1 MMDALENSCL
11 SASDLNMLLGESAVR
26 ERTPLSASIELTH
39 RCNLRCVHCCHA
51 PGSIPIES
59 AGLEM
64 PTSFWL
70 EQIDALAE
78 RGCLNLLMT
87 GGEPLLRPDF
97 GKIYT
102 HAKSKGLIVTVFTNG
117 TLISEEHLDLFEEY
131 PPRAV
136 EITLYGATTGTC
148 EAVTG
153 SAEAFEATLRGIE
166 RLESRGI
173 RIRLKTLLLT
183 LNIHEFDD
191 MRAMAGRLNVP
202 FRVDAGIFPT
212 LSGDASPT
220 RYRVDPASAVA
231 TELALPHARENMADY
246 FDRCHGRKASSRLYE
261 CAAGKIS
268 LSIDPCGE
276 LKPCLLSQETSFNLA
291 EHDFDSAWEK
301 IGRILTGKTRECDS
315 DCYDCELK
323 SLCGICPP
331 FARLDGGTEQS
342 RSDYRCALGKH
353 RHMAITNQ

>member
-1 MMDALENSCL
+1 MMDALEKSCL
-11 SASDLNMLLGESAVR
+11 SASDLNMLLGEPAVR

-51 PGSIPIES
+51 PGEIPFES

-70 EQIDALAE
+70 EQIDTLAD

-153 SAEAFEATLRGIE
+153 SAEAYEATLRGIE

-191 MRAMAGRLNVP
+191 MRAMAGRGF
-202 FRVDAGIFPT
+202 FRLCRETLLRRGI
-212 LSGDASPT
+212 
-220 RYRVDPASAVA
+220 
-231 TELALPHARENMADY
+231 ALIRRLP
-246 FDRCHGRKASSRLYE
+246 SRRNWH
-261 CAAGKIS
+261 CRMPGKI
-268 LSIDPCGE
+268 
-276 LKPCLLSQETSFNLA
+276 
-291 EHDFDSAWEK
+291 
-301 IGRILTGKTRECDS
+301 
-315 DCYDCELK
+315 
-323 SLCGICPP
+323 
-331 FARLDGGTEQS
+331 
-342 RSDYRCALGKH
+342 
-353 RHMAITNQ
+353 